1 MGGIIGAH
9 LSLGRERVRRRKSM
23 RRILIWLAL
32 AAFSTGAGLA
42 EDWPNWRGPRGN
54 GLTAE
59 SGLPVAWGD
68 QEGVAWKAQLGGV
81 GASTPVIW
89 RDRIF
94 VTSQSGRGVLREG
107 NHPTLGR
114 GPEATPERSIGD
126 VATVA
131 AREGDAVFLVEAFDL
146 EDGRRLWQHELLA
159 ETPGGALPAVHR
171 KHNLASP
178 SPVTDGERV
187 YAWFGT
193 GQLVVLDLD
202 GKLVWEKHL
211 GKVYQPFDIAWGHS
225 SSPALYRDSVLLLCG
240 HDNASYIVAL
250 DKKTG
255 EEKWKVD
262 RGPGVRSYSTPTV
275 VPGPAGDEL
284 VVNTSERLEG
294 YDPSTGK
301 LLWYFVEKNQFPIP
315 VPSFDD
321 GIIYTSRGYRSGPY
335 MAIRPGGRGDIAG
348 TEHVIWHVATGAP
361 YVSSI
366 VQYQGV
372 IYMASDA
379 GVVQAADAK
388 TGERLWQ
395 ERTGG
400 VFSAAPV
407 AGDGKVYL
415 PSETGEVLVLR
426 AAREFQILAR
436 NTMQA
441 RFLASPAVSNGRL
454 FFRSDD
460 RLIAV
465 GRPSGKESSVG
476 ND

>member
-1 MGGIIGAH
+1 
-9 LSLGRERVRRRKSM
+9 M
-23 RRILIWLAL
+23 RWILAL
-32 AAFSTGAGLA
+32 LGFAALSMEGARA
-42 EDWPNWRGPRGN
+42 DDWPQWRGPRGN
-54 GLTAE
+54 GLTSE
-59 SGLPVAWGD
+59 TGLPVAWGD
-68 QEGVAWKAQLGGV
+68 QEGIAWKAQLAGV

-89 RDRIF
+89 RDRVF
-94 VTSQSGRGVLREG
+94 VTSQSGKGVLRDG

-114 GPEATPERSIGD
+114 GPDATPERSIGD
-126 VATVA
+126 VATVE
-131 AREGDAVFLVEAFDL
+131 AREGDVVFLVEAFDL
-146 EDGRRLWQHELLA
+146 EDGRRLWRYELEA
-159 ETPGGALPAVHR
+159 ETPEGSLPAVHR

-178 SPVTDGERV
+178 SPTTDGERV

-211 GKVYQPFDIAWGHS
+211 GMTYQPFVIAWGHS
-225 SSPALYRDSVLLLCG
+225 SSPTLFRDLVLLLCD
-240 HDNASYIVAL
+240 HDNASYLVAL
-250 DKKTG
+250 DKRTG
-255 EEKWKVD
+255 EEKWKAD
-262 RGPGVRSYSTPTV
+262 RGQGQRSYSTPTV
-275 VPGPAGDEL
+275 VSGPAGDEL
-284 VVNTSERLEG
+284 VVNSSERIDG
-294 YDPSTGK
+294 YDPATGK
-301 LLWYFVEKNQFPIP
+301 QLWYFVEKNQFPIP

-348 TEHVIWHVATGAP
+348 TESVIWHVATGAP

-415 PSETGEVLVLR
+415 LSETGEVLVLR
-426 AAREFQILAR
+426 ASKTFEILAR
-436 NTMQA
+436 NQMDA
-441 RFLASPAVSNGRL
+441 RFLASPAVSNGQL
-454 FFRSDD
+454 FLRSDD

>member
-1 MGGIIGAH
+1 
-9 LSLGRERVRRRKSM
+9 M
-23 RRILIWLAL
+23 RWIPALLAL
-32 AAFSTGAGLA
+32 AVLSTEAALA
-42 EDWPNWRGPRGN
+42 ENWPQWRGPRGN

-59 SGLPVAWGD
+59 TGLPVQWGD
-68 QEGVAWKAQLGGV
+68 EEGVAWKAQLAGV
-81 GASTPVIW
+81 AASTPVIW
-89 RDRIF
+89 DDRIF
-94 VTSQSGRGVLREG
+94 VTSQSGRGILREG

-114 GPEATPERSIGD
+114 GPDATPERSIGEI
-126 VATVA
+126 ATIE
-131 AREGDAVFLVEAFDL
+131 AREGDVLFLVEAFDL
-146 EDGRRLWQHELLA
+146 DDGGRLFGYELQA
-159 ETPGGALPAVHR
+159 EAAGESLPPVHR

-178 SPVTDGERV
+178 SPVVDGERV

-193 GQLVVLDLD
+193 GQLVVLDLE
-202 GKLVWEKHL
+202 GKLVWQKHL
-211 GKVYQPFDIAWGHS
+211 GKTYQPFEIAWGHS
-225 SSPALYRDSVLLLCG
+225 SSPALYRDTVLLLCG
-240 HDNASYIVAL
+240 HDNLSYIVAL
-250 DKKTG
+250 DKRTG
-255 EEKWKVD
+255 AEKWKVD
-262 RGPGVRSYSTPTV
+262 RGTDVRSYSTPTV
-275 VPGPAGDEL
+275 VPGPEGDEL

-294 YDPSTGK
+294 YDPATGE
-301 LLWYFVEKNQFPIP
+301 LLWYFAEKNQFPIP

-348 TEHVIWHVATGAP
+348 TENVVWRVATGAP

-400 VFSAAPV
+400 VFSSAPV

-426 AAREFQILAR
+426 AAREFEILAR
-436 NTMQA
+436 NQMEA

-454 FFRSDD
+454 FLRSDD

-465 GRPSGKESSVG
+465 GKPSGKESSVG